1 MADKDYTSLLGKSS
15 GTSWGELAGAYLTKG
30 KKKDKKAR
38 NILIASLIFNAKE
51 AQMQSNALKNLKEN
65 DEQKTFQNAGI
76 TNKWNAYN
84 KLMEEDESYKAN
96 PNFFKLQA
104 EQQFARDNANFPTG
118 NKLLQSEIDFK
129 NKEVSDL
136 EKALK
141 NIHIEKI
148 KTGNITKRLSK
159 EEFYKP
165 FEDYYKGRQEEI
177 TSSDNVSLVHKAWDK
192 ITNREDKKILTDMQ
206 KEQRLNEATRGSFSY
221 LLNPDEITGDAAIAL
236 YKPSASKLNTD
247 EAKLNILKLEGV
259 NQEQKNYLINN
270 IGNKEYTKNELQAK
284 IVTLSADYNPFF
296 EKRKTAN
303 NIFDK
308 QWEESGKAIPV
319 IDTKEHKD
327 YILRRTNFADVQTGQ
342 GDKELNELRSNMFAL
357 QDEKLKPNSN
367 PKIVSYLQN
376 KIRDAGVGKIQ
387 LMALNTAMA
396 SAVDE
401 NVLATVK
408 LMNKDTSKSEED
420 LKLEFMQSTYKSTL
434 DFADSILNV
443 NEQNNKSR
451 GKR

>member
-96 PNFFKLQA
+96 PNFFRLQA

-206 KEQRLNEATRGSFSY
+206 KEQRLNEATRGSFGY
-221 LLNPDEITGDAAIAL
+221 LLNPDEITGDAAIAQ
-236 YKPSASKLNTD
+236 YKPTEMLVSKGEAASQILSTIQNESMAKNLITNLKQDTYSRRD
-247 EAKLNILKLEGV
+247 LQDFITLTLVDFNPYVEKYNRAFEAYDAR
-259 NQEQKNYLINN
+259 NYPE
-270 IGNKEYTKNELQAK
+270 GNKPKK
-284 IVTLSADYNPFF
+284 G
-296 EKRKTAN
+296 
-303 NIFDK
+303 
-308 QWEESGKAIPV
+308 EENYP
-319 IDTKEHKD
+319 D
-327 YILRRTNFADVQTGQ
+327 YIERRNNFADIATGLGNETTNKIKSDMYMLKDLRQ
-342 GDKELNELRSNMFAL
+342 NPEKNKDIIKALENRIESTTRSDKDKVLFS
-357 QDEKLKPNSN
+357 
-367 PKIVSYLQN
+367 IVSSS
-376 KIRDAGVGKIQ
+376 ISDAENRVIVDKQIEDGEFKDLNDYAIQ
-387 LMALNTAMA
+387 LTKDLR
-396 SAVDE
+396 
-401 NVLATVK
+401 K
-408 LMNKDTSKSEED
+408 LYNITD
-420 LKLEFMQSTYKSTL
+420 
-434 DFADSILNV
+434 
-443 NEQNNKSR
+443 
-451 GKR
+451 

>member
-96 PNFFKLQA
+96 PNFFRLQA

-206 KEQRLNEATRGSFSY
+206 KEQRLNEATRGSFGY
-221 LLNPDEITGDAAIAL
+221 LLNPDEITGDAAIAQ
-236 YKPSASKLNTD
+236 YKPTEMLVSKGEAASQILSTIQNESMAKNLITNLKQDTYSRRD
-247 EAKLNILKLEGV
+247 LQDFITLTLVDFNPYVEKYNRAFEAYDAR
-259 NQEQKNYLINN
+259 NYPE
-270 IGNKEYTKNELQAK
+270 GNKPKK
-284 IVTLSADYNPFF
+284 G
-296 EKRKTAN
+296 
-303 NIFDK
+303 
-308 QWEESGKAIPV
+308 EENYP
-319 IDTKEHKD
+319 D
-327 YILRRTNFADVQTGQ
+327 YIERRNNFADIATGLGNETTNKIKSDMYMLKDLRQ
-342 GDKELNELRSNMFAL
+342 NPEKNKDIIKALENRIESYTRSDKEKLLFSLVASSISDAENRVTVDIEIENGKFKDLNDYALSLTKDLRSVYNIT
-357 QDEKLKPNSN
+357 D
-367 PKIVSYLQN
+367 
-376 KIRDAGVGKIQ
+376 
-387 LMALNTAMA
+387 
-396 SAVDE
+396 
-401 NVLATVK
+401 
-408 LMNKDTSKSEED
+408 
-420 LKLEFMQSTYKSTL
+420 
-434 DFADSILNV
+434 
-443 NEQNNKSR
+443 
-451 GKR
+451 

>member
-96 PNFFKLQA
+96 PNFFRLQA

-206 KEQRLNEATRGSFSY
+206 KEQRLNEATRGSFGY
-221 LLNPDEITGDAAIAL
+221 LLNPDEITGDSAIAQ
-236 YKPSASKLNTD
+236 YKPTEMLVSKGEAASQILSTIQNESMAKNLITNLKQDTYSRRD
-247 EAKLNILKLEGV
+247 LQDFITLTLVDFNPYVEKYNRAFEAYDAR
-259 NQEQKNYLINN
+259 NYPE
-270 IGNKEYTKNELQAK
+270 GNKPKK
-284 IVTLSADYNPFF
+284 G
-296 EKRKTAN
+296 
-303 NIFDK
+303 
-308 QWEESGKAIPV
+308 EENYP
-319 IDTKEHKD
+319 D
-327 YILRRTNFADVQTGQ
+327 YIERRNNFADIATGLGNETTNKIKSDMYMLKDLRQ
-342 GDKELNELRSNMFAL
+342 NPEKNKDIIKALKNRIESYTRSDKDKVLFNVVASSISDAENRVTVDKEIENGKFKDLNDYALTLTKELRSVYNIT
-357 QDEKLKPNSN
+357 D
-367 PKIVSYLQN
+367 
-376 KIRDAGVGKIQ
+376 
-387 LMALNTAMA
+387 
-396 SAVDE
+396 
-401 NVLATVK
+401 
-408 LMNKDTSKSEED
+408 
-420 LKLEFMQSTYKSTL
+420 
-434 DFADSILNV
+434 
-443 NEQNNKSR
+443 
-451 GKR
+451 

>member
-96 PNFFKLQA
+96 PNFFRLQA

-206 KEQRLNEATRGSFSY
+206 KEQRLNEATRGSFGY
-221 LLNPDEITGDAAIAL
+221 LLNPDEITGDAAIAQ
-236 YKPSASKLNTD
+236 YKPTEMLVSKGEAASQILSTIQNESMAKNLITNLKQDTYSRRD
-247 EAKLNILKLEGV
+247 LQDFITLTLVDFNPYVEKYNRAFEAYDAR
-259 NQEQKNYLINN
+259 NYPE
-270 IGNKEYTKNELQAK
+270 GNKPKK
-284 IVTLSADYNPFF
+284 G
-296 EKRKTAN
+296 
-303 NIFDK
+303 
-308 QWEESGKAIPV
+308 EENYP
-319 IDTKEHKD
+319 D
-327 YILRRTNFADVQTGQ
+327 YIERRNNFADIATGLGNETTNKIKSDMYMLKDLRQ
-342 GDKELNELRSNMFAL
+342 NPEKNTDIIKALENRIESYTRSDKEKLLFSLVASSISDAENRVTVDKEIENGKFKDLNDYALSLTKDLRSVYNIT
-357 QDEKLKPNSN
+357 D
-367 PKIVSYLQN
+367 
-376 KIRDAGVGKIQ
+376 
-387 LMALNTAMA
+387 
-396 SAVDE
+396 
-401 NVLATVK
+401 
-408 LMNKDTSKSEED
+408 
-420 LKLEFMQSTYKSTL
+420 
-434 DFADSILNV
+434 
-443 NEQNNKSR
+443 
-451 GKR
+451 

>member
-1 MADKDYTSLLGKSS
+1 MADKDYKSLLGKSA
-15 GTSWGELAGAYLTKG
+15 GTNWGEIAGAYLTSG
-30 KKKDKKAR
+30 RKKDKKAR
-38 NILIASLIFNAKE
+38 NVLLATLFFNAKE
-51 AQMQSNALKNLKEN
+51 AQMQSNVLKNLKEN
-65 DEQKTFQNAGI
+65 DEQQTFQNASV
-76 TNKWNAYN
+76 TNRWNAYN
-84 KLMEEDESYKAN
+84 KLMENDEAYKAN
-96 PNFFKLQA
+96 PNFFRLEA
-104 EQQFARDNANFPTG
+104 EKQFAINNANFPTG

-129 NKEVSDL
+129 NKEVTEL
-136 EKALK
+136 EEALK
-141 NIHIEKI
+141 NIHFEKI

-165 FEDYYKGRQEEI
+165 FEDYYKGRQEKI
-177 TSSDNVSLVHKAWDK
+177 AAPANVSLVHKAWDK

-206 KEQRLNEATRGSFSY
+206 KEQRLNEATRSSFAY
-221 LLNPDEITGDAAIAL
+221 LLNPDEITGDAAIAQ

-247 EAKLNILKLEGV
+247 EAKLNILQLEGV
-259 NQEQKNYLINN
+259 TQEQKNYLINS

-296 EKRKTAN
+296 EQRKTAN

-308 QWEESGKAIPV
+308 QWKESGKAIPA
-319 IDTKEHKD
+319 IKTKEHKD
-327 YILRRTNFADVQTGQ
+327 YILRRTNFADIQTGQ
-342 GDKELNELRSNMFAL
+342 GDKELNELRSSMFAL
-357 QDEKLKPNSN
+357 QDENLKPNPN
-367 PKIVSYLQN
+367 PTIVSYLEN
-376 KIRDAGVGKIQ
+376 NIRDAGIGKIQ

-401 NVLATVK
+401 NVLATIK
-408 LMNKDTSKSEED
+408 LMNKDASKSEED

>member
-206 KEQRLNEATRGSFSY
+206 KEQRLNEATRGSFGY
-221 LLNPDEITGDAAIAL
+221 LLNPDEITGDAAIAQ
-236 YKPSASKLNTD
+236 YKPTEMLVSKGEAASQILSTIQNESMAKNLITNLKQDTYSRRD
-247 EAKLNILKLEGV
+247 LQDFITLTLVDFNPYVEKYNRAFEAYDAR
-259 NQEQKNYLINN
+259 NYPE
-270 IGNKEYTKNELQAK
+270 GNKPKK
-284 IVTLSADYNPFF
+284 G
-296 EKRKTAN
+296 
-303 NIFDK
+303 
-308 QWEESGKAIPV
+308 EENYP
-319 IDTKEHKD
+319 D
-327 YILRRTNFADVQTGQ
+327 YIERRNNFADIATGLGNETTNKIKSDMYMLKDLRQ
-342 GDKELNELRSNMFAL
+342 NPEKNKDIIKALENRIESTTRSDKDKVLFS
-357 QDEKLKPNSN
+357 
-367 PKIVSYLQN
+367 IVSSS
-376 KIRDAGVGKIQ
+376 ISDAENRVIVDKQIEDGEFKDLNDYAIQ
-387 LMALNTAMA
+387 LTKDLR
-396 SAVDE
+396 
-401 NVLATVK
+401 K
-408 LMNKDTSKSEED
+408 LYNITD
-420 LKLEFMQSTYKSTL
+420 
-434 DFADSILNV
+434 
-443 NEQNNKSR
+443 
-451 GKR
+451 